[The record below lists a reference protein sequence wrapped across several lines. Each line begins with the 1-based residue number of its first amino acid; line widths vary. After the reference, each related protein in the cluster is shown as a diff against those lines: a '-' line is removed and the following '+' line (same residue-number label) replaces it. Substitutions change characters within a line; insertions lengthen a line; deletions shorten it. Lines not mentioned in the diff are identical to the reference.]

1 MAELVDEQQF
11 GLCEAEQLLVE
22 LLSAMRIGGAERH
35 DGRELHRLSREDRLA
50 AEHYGEVRWP
60 TLSGAS
66 QQRVFGV
73 GDPARPRLVPHLLRT
88 SGRLRYTGSLTTKS
102 PTHGHTRC
110 CRNLGWFQ
118 GLCGHDAPL
127 SPRSSP

>member
-60 TLSGAS
+60 T
-66 QQRVFGV
+66 RF
-73 GDPARPRLVPHLLRT
+73 R
-88 SGRLRYTGSLTTKS
+88 
-102 PTHGHTRC
+102 
-110 CRNLGWFQ
+110 GW
-118 GLCGHDAPL
+118 
-127 SPRSSP
+127 RSSATRLSRICLGSSRCLKVEAGSYLAWKCASLSTISIRRWSVVIITAIQSPISRYGTE